1 VSNELI
7 KRIFSSAILLPLIIY
22 LIIVGSLYF
31 NIMLIICFII
41 SFYEWNNFS
50 KKKVLKIIGL
60 FVLVISFFSIY
71 KLRNDFNG
79 EYIWVFFVLL
89 ICIST
94 DLGGYIFGKTL
105 KGPKITKISPNK
117 TYSGVI
123 GSYIFSYVL
132 SINFCFLFKNYFLN
146 NSYLEISIIIFLIS
160 TVSQI
165 GDLSISFFKRL
176 SNLKDT
182 GNLIP
187 GHGGLLDRIDG
198 MIFSFPFFYLLIL
211 LKIFKP

>member
-1 VSNELI
+1 MSNELI

>member
-1 VSNELI
+1 MNGI
-7 KRIFSSAILLPLIIY
+7 IFQ
-22 LIIVGSLYF
+22 
-31 NIMLIICFII
+31 
-41 SFYEWNNFS
+41 